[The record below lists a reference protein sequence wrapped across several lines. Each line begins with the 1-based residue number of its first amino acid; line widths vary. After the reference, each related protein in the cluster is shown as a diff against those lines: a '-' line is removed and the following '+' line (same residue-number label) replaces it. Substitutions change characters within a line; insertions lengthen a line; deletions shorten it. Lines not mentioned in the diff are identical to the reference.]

1 MGRGL
6 GCGGSGNDCY
16 LRDADGG
23 RVRLRNR
30 LDGDGCRRWNAGWSS
45 VIARG
50 IDGAKGRVAA
60 LRSLDIPS
68 HGGVCRSGDGCG
80 KWLHGSGID
89 LRDGRVRTHSYGDGY
104 AGIGNRCLRR
114 PCRGVVD
121 LGNRGNCNR
130 GRRRN
135 CSRRLEYSGGLDC
148 ANG

>member
-1 MGRGL
+1 VIVWPFCEKTHVAPAGKELGRQDSVMGWLDFQFWRSRTVSSSPSRREIQFGARL

-60 LRSLDIPS
+60 LRSSTYQVTAVFVVP
-68 HGGVCRSGDGCG
+68 VTVAVNGCT
-80 KWLHGSGID
+80 
-89 LRDGRVRTHSYGDGY
+89 V
-104 AGIGNRCLRR
+104 
-114 PCRGVVD
+114 PV
-121 LGNRGNCNR
+121 
-130 GRRRN
+130 
-135 CSRRLEYSGGLDC
+135 
-148 ANG
+148 